1 MAAPEGNQGIR
12 LLRRSYNYD
21 DGPGEAGLLF
31 VAFVRDPGRQY
42 VPVQRHLA
50 TGDALSPFAVHTAS
64 ALFAVPPTGAK
75 FA

>member
-21 DGPGEAGLLF
+21 DGP
-31 VAFVRDPGRQY
+31 
-42 VPVQRHLA
+42 
-50 TGDALSPFAVHTAS
+50 GDALSPFAVHTAS